1 MSSYMSIYI
10 SFKEKEA
17 KHLIYC
23 VSRSNEF
30 YQTLNENLHLQFS
43 GSETVYNEVTEL
55 DLSNVLTDIRTEYK
69 SYEKRLVEYEK
80 YAANNPEYINDILA
94 LKEQI
99 DLNNDTYAKISF
111 LRDMLDEYYSD
122 VDKMYITIG

>member
-1 MSSYMSIYI
+1 MSSYMSIYV
-10 SFKEKEA
+10 SFKEKED

-23 VSRSNEF
+23 VSRSNEL

-43 GSETVYNEVTEL
+43 GSETIYNEVTEL

-122 VDKMYITIG
+122 VDKMYITVD